1 MKIGQIQISI
11 LAAER
16 RQTASTGRSRI
27 KIALRG
33 VSERLNSM
41 SMERLSGVRGGIPP
55 LLAPPPFKAGGKA
68 KQRKAEFKLPI
79 YRELVLPYRGG
90 SRIYAN
96 F

>member
-1 MKIGQIQISI
+1 MGETVRR
-11 LAAER
+11 AA
-16 RQTASTGRSRI
+16 
-27 KIALRG
+27 KHLPNALRG

-41 SMERLSGVRGGIPP
+41 SIERLSGVRGGIPP